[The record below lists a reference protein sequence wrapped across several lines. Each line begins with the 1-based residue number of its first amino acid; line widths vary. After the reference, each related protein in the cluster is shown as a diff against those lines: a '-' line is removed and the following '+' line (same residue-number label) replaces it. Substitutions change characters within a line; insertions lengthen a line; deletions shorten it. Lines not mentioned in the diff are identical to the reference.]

1 MTNTIQKTPG
11 GNSPDERRAGAS
23 YTQNERKL
31 IDEALNRVSDLEA
44 NGVGSSGSQTIDGG
58 NAYSRP

>member
-1 MTNTIQKTPG
+1 MTKMIQKTPG

-23 YTQNERKL
+23 YTQNERIL

-44 NGVGSSGSQTIDGG
+44 SGGGASGSQTIDGG